1 MEVHRAPG
9 SGFQLVYRNVV
20 IELIIR
26 AWANM
31 KLDRRTLPDNSPVR
45 YEHECICAL
54 PALLKKKNESLIT
67 VKCIATVFPSP
78 RDLVKSGMFAIYQ
91 CVHNAMNID
100 AVSID
105 YRQDKD
111 ALTCWVG
118 LYQCTINTKDHS
130 DSYANVVN
138 SPDLAT
144 FLRDIHAMNELKVT
158 IHTAFFWMVKEC
170 SGLSYQIQGRSLS
183 LVKTTPIATDGG
195 RPPRWNLIRDSAALY
210 KVTGPKGGGALPPNT
225 FPMDEYVVHYKAND
239 FFADTTFF
247 SH

>member
-31 KLDRRTLPDNSPVR
+31 KLDRRTLPDDSPVQ

-118 LYQCTINTKDHS
+118 LYQYTINTKDHS

-138 SPDLAT
+138 SSDLAT

-170 SGLSYQIQGRSLS
+170 SGSS
-183 LVKTTPIATDGG
+183 
-195 RPPRWNLIRDSAALY
+195 
-210 KVTGPKGGGALPPNT
+210 
-225 FPMDEYVVHYKAND
+225 
-239 FFADTTFF
+239 
-247 SH
+247 